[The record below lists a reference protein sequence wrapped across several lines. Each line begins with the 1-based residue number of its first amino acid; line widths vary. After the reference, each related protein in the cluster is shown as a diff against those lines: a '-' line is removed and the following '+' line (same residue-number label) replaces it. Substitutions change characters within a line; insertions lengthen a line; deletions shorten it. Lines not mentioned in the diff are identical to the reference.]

1 MRCIITL
8 LKNYRFVEYY
18 SPQKHQD
25 QNLIDYNKSLVPSP
39 IKTMTIYETVKIYE
53 KKIFHHLRMTPINNS
68 PRIFLRTLIN
78 IHNDDGIKNMSQ
90 IADFSLKI
98 KKGGNILQPS
108 GLPNIKLARL
118 RLKDLLV
125 FDGHHSLLAYMTAGK
140 IFLDEI
146 PHIIVSGKKGFLKN
160 EEILIFWGHHAPK
173 IPSKNWRLFVINWQN
188 PENKQICPRIQRNMG
203 ELFDALLEKISSN
216 MKN

>member
-1 MRCIITL
+1 M
-8 LKNYRFVEYY
+8 LKNYRYVEYY

-25 QNLIDYNKSLVPSP
+25 QNLIDYNKSLVPSSNR
-39 IKTMTIYETVKIYE
+39 TMTIYETVKIYE
-53 KKIFHHLRMTPINNS
+53 KKIFHHLGMTPINNF
-68 PRIFLRTLIN
+68 PRIFIRTLIN

-90 IADFSLKI
+90 IAHFFSKI
-98 KKGGNILQPS
+98 KKGENILQPG

-118 RLKDLLV
+118 KLKDFLV
-125 FDGHHSLLAYMTAGK
+125 FDGHHSLLAYMAAGK

-160 EEILIFWGHHAPK
+160 KEILVFWGQHAYK
-173 IPSKNWRLFVINWQN
+173 IPAKDWKLFVINWQN

-203 ELFDALLEKISSN
+203 ELFDALLEKISST
-216 MKN
+216 MKNSTT